1 MVTRLY
7 SVSPWGNLTGA
18 PICALE
24 HLRVLRNSFDEVCLV
39 LCQPGG
45 LAQRAAAVGIP
56 IWCEPLF
63 AGLRGKSRLAAM
75 LLAWR
80 IIPLRCRY
88 VWRLYRKLMKE
99 PGILHL
105 HSLAEH
111 TPYTLLAGWL
121 ARVPVVISIHEPWT
135 GGWTAWFQSW
145 LVSCLSDHV
154 VFPAQA
160 LADSHPWFLR
170 RNGSTMP
177 YAAEVAPLRDRNLAR
192 KVPLVVMP
200 ALMSRRKGY
209 DIFLQ
214 VCRRLHEDGAAFEAW
229 MGGGGWHLGQQQ
241 LEAKKYLKAHGLD
254 SFVKD
259 LDLLP
264 EIGPLYEQMDIL
276 LLTSRRDPLPRVIME
291 AMCHGIPVVATRV
304 DGIPEMV
311 EDGVTG
317 FLVESGDVEG
327 FAQAVER
334 LLENKGL
341 RGQLGAA
348 GRARAEQ
355 LFSPAKYAEAM
366 NRIYAG
372 LRRGADPGGA
382 A

>member
-39 LCQPGG
+39 LCQRGA
-45 LAQRAAAVGIP
+45 LEQRAREAGIP
-56 IWCEPLF
+56 VWCEPLF
-63 AGLRGKSRLAAM
+63 TGLRRKSRLAVL

-80 IIPLRCRY
+80 FIPVRCRY
-88 VWRLYRKLMKE
+88 VWRLYRKLKQD

-111 TPYTLLAGWL
+111 TPFSLVAGWL
-121 ARVPVVISIHEPWT
+121 ARVPVVISIHEPWA
-135 GGWTAWFQSW
+135 GGWGAWFQSW
-145 LVSCLSDHV
+145 LVHWMSDYV
-154 VFPAQA
+154 VFPARAVAEPYPQ
-160 LADSHPWFLR
+160 FLR
-170 RNGSTMP
+170 QNSSTMS
-177 YAAEVAPLRDRNLAR
+177 YAAEVCPQRARDTAR
-192 KVPLVVMP
+192 KSPLIVMP

-209 DIFLQ
+209 DIFLD
-214 VCRRLHEDGAAFEAW
+214 VCRRLHKDGVGFEAW
-229 MGGGGWHLGQQQ
+229 MGGGGWHSGREQ
-241 LEAKKYLKAHGLD
+241 LEAREYLKAHRLD
-254 SFVKD
+254 SLVKD

-264 EIGPLYEQMDIL
+264 EISSLYEEMDVL

-291 AMCHGIPVVATRV
+291 AMCHGVPVVATQV
-304 DGIPEMV
+304 DGIPELV

-317 FLVESGDVEG
+317 VLVAPEDAAG
-327 FAQAVER
+327 FAQAIKR
-334 LLENKGL
+334 LLEDSGL
-341 RGQLGAA
+341 RLRMGAA
-348 GRARAEQ
+348 GRERAKR
-355 LFSPAKYAEAM
+355 LFSPAKYVEAM

-372 LRRGADPGGA
+372 LRRKVQAEGA